1 MPEIILRTT
10 YGQSSPNDLKISVKD
25 NTFKF
30 LQISSAET
38 IRVSAYF
45 ERDEERVESNYAE
58 IYVVDDCKFE
68 SRIVGITPGSRTR
81 KGITLPTAMKEGE
94 QLVIE
99 VERARRAT

>member
-10 YGQSSPNDLKISVKD
+10 LGQSSPNDLKISVKD

-45 ERDEERVESNYAE
+45 ERDEALVEKNYAE
-58 IYVVDDCKFE
+58 IFVVDDCRFE
-68 SRIVGITPGSRTR
+68 SRILGITPGSRTR
-81 KGITLPTAMKEGE
+81 QGISLPSAMYAGE

-99 VERARRAT
+99 VERARRQ